1 MANTVAGTPLFW
13 WGWNVGHA
21 GCCCQNQCINDW
33 QADVMARPDLK
44 TVHML
49 KKSPRLQVVNV
60 RGYAHYT
67 IPMVTNQEPEMIIT
81 ITSGWPWNT
90 L

>member
-1 MANTVAGTPLFW
+1 MAMPDVVARTNALMTS
-13 WGWNVGHA
+13 
-21 GCCCQNQCINDW
+21 

-60 RGYAHYT
+60 QGYAHYT
-67 IPMVTNQEPEMIIT
+67 IPMVTN
-81 ITSGWPWNT
+81 
-90 L
+90 